1 MRTLATCCSVID
13 GSAADEKKSLRA
25 AKTLYAIRETEMF
38 TVISS
43 QVENKDFI
51 TELMD
56 KYLDEDGNPLPT
68 DGNNVPKLI
77 ANKDWRTV
85 L

>member
-1 MRTLATCCSVID
+1 M
-13 GSAADEKKSLRA
+13 
-25 AKTLYAIRETEMF
+25 YAIRETEMF

-68 DGNNVPKLI
+68 NRNDKAKLV
-77 ANKDWRTV
+77 AEKNWRT
-85 L
+85 LL